1 MDEPDAPNMNKQKPL
16 FLFISALL
24 LAPLAVPA
32 ASPSANLELARQLNQ
47 AFVEVAERASA
58 SVVVINVVQKPP
70 PADEDEE
77 SLNPQ
82 EMPPEFI
89 PREYWRE
96 YRRRMRDM
104 PSQGQGSG
112 VIIREDGYI
121 LTNGH
126 VLEDAVK
133 IEVRLQDGRI
143 FKGQVRG
150 VDPQS
155 DLAVIKI
162 DAKGL
167 PTATLANSDA
177 TRVGEFAIAIGAPF
191 SLDYTVTFAH
201 VSAKG
206 RSNII
211 PGFEGISMD
220 QDFIQTD
227 ANINPG
233 NSGGPLV
240 NIEGEVIG
248 INTLIRGLHTGIGF
262 AIPSSF
268 AREVSDQ
275 LIQNGKFTRAWL
287 GVSIR
292 AFRDDPDLRER
303 IKQIHDG
310 VVVSAIVSNGP
321 AFSSDLKRNDIIV
334 AVDGKPVATPQQ
346 LRTQIRGKTI
356 GQPVMLDVFRKDK
369 KIQLAVSPSEWLQPT
384 NSVASN
390 RSDPANEARSAVL
403 GLTVQT
409 LTPQVADDFGV
420 ANVEGVI
427 VVEVDNGM
435 PASVKGL
442 RRGDIITSID
452 KKSVTNAKQFR
463 EAVSRANPQKGI
475 DVNFKRDGK
484 PRFETL
490 KEGSH

>member
-1 MDEPDAPNMNKQKPL
+1 MKEPTRH
-16 FLFISALL
+16 FLTLL
-24 LAPLAVPA
+24 LAGLLLSA
-32 ASPSANLELARQLNQ
+32 APVIAKENISNLDLARQLNQ
-47 AFVEVAERASA
+47 AFVEVAEKVSA
-58 SVVVINVVQKPP
+58 AVVVINVVQKPP
-70 PADEDEE
+70 PPTADEEE
-77 SLNPQ
+77 SPS
-82 EMPPEFI
+82 EESPPDNL
-89 PREYWRE
+89 PREFWRE
-96 YRRRMRDM
+96 FRRRFREV

-143 FKGQVRG
+143 FKGEVRG
-150 VDPQS
+150 VDTQS

-162 DAKGL
+162 DARGL
-167 PTATLANSDA
+167 PSATLANSDR

-191 SLDYTVTFAH
+191 SLDYSVTFGH

-206 RSNII
+206 RSNVI

-268 AREVSDQ
+268 AKEVSDQ

-292 AFRDDPDLRER
+292 SFRDDPDLRER
-303 IKQIHDG
+303 IQQINDG

-321 AFSSDLKRNDIIV
+321 AYHSDLKRNDIIV

-346 LRTQIRGKTI
+346 LRTQIRGKAI
-356 GQPVMLDVFRKDK
+356 GQPVSLEVFRKDK
-369 KIQLAVSPSEWLQPT
+369 RLEVKVNPAEWVQPAEE
-384 NSVASN
+384 VAAAPP
-390 RSDPANEARSAVL
+390 PADQARSSSL

-409 LTPQVADDFGV
+409 LTPEVAEHFGI
-420 ANVEGVI
+420 NPSKGV
-427 VVEVDNGM
+427 VVVDVDRGL
-435 PASVKGL
+435 PASVKNL
-442 RRGDIITSID
+442 RRGDIITSVD
-452 KKSVTNAKQFR
+452 KKPVTNIKQFQD
-463 EAVSRANPQKGI
+463 ALKRANPRKGI
-475 DVNFKRDGK
+475 DINFKRDGEA
-484 PRFETL
+484 RFETL
-490 KEGSH
+490 KEGSN